1 MRSRM
6 LSIVLVAVMVT
17 GPMLGS
23 VAQAQTRAKPAKVQL
38 EIPHCAR
45 PIGTVAVVEPK
56 IEAGVQPWWTGMGL
70 GSPEVVLKAYI
81 AESNCFKLVN
91 RGRGMET
98 AERERAMAAAG
109 VLRPRS
115 NIGGGQVTAADYVLV
130 PDMLSGNSNASGSA
144 MTGILGSMIGGQF
157 GAILGGL
164 SSTSRTADVMITVMN
179 VRTAEDDIVV
189 RGKAKKTDLGW
200 GAGAGIVGSTGV
212 AGLAGGGYTNTELGQ
227 VIMTAY
233 LDAYI
238 KLVAQLGGDTQGESP
253 AEVAPKQALV
263 TTTSVKMREGPSTGD
278 PVVRTLPAGTLLY
291 PTGEEAQGWIPV
303 EDEMQ
308 NKGWVPKLF
317 LQLAK

>member
-1 MRSRM
+1 MRA
-6 LSIVLVAVMVT
+6 LSSVVAVAILAT
-17 GPMLGS
+17 CAS
-23 VAQAQTRAKPAKVQL
+23 PALAAPKKQL
-38 EIPHCAR
+38 EIPHCVR
-45 PIGTVAVVEPK
+45 PIGTVALVEPK
-56 IEAGVQPWWTGMGL
+56 IEAGLQPWWTGMGL
-70 GSPEVVLKAYI
+70 GSPELVLKAYI
-81 AESNCFKLVN
+81 VESNCFKLVN

-98 AERERAMAAAG
+98 AERERALAAAG

-144 MTGILGSMIGGQF
+144 VTGILGSMIGGQF

-200 GAGAGIVGSTGV
+200 GAGAGTVGSTGM

-238 KLVAQLGGDTQGESP
+238 KLVAQLGGDTQGASP
-253 AEVAPKQALV
+253 VEVAPRVALM
-263 TTTSVKMREGPSTGD
+263 TTTAVKMREGPSTSD
-278 PVVRTLPAGTLLY
+278 KEVRVLALGSLLY
-291 PTGEEAQGWIPV
+291 PTGREAQGWVEV

-308 NKGWVPKLF
+308 VTGWVSKLY
-317 LQLAK
+317 LAPAK

>member
-1 MRSRM
+1 MSTRWYRRSTAA
-6 LSIVLVAVMVT
+6 LAVISVVASCA
-17 GPMLGS
+17 PAFAGS
-23 VAQAQTRAKPAKVQL
+23 KPKPPPL

-45 PIGTVAVVEPK
+45 PIGTVAIVEPK

-70 GSPEVVLKAYI
+70 GSPELVLKAYI

-98 AERERAMAAAG
+98 AERERALAAAG

-144 MTGILGSMIGGQF
+144 VTGILGSMIGGQF
-157 GAILGGL
+157 GAVLGGL
-164 SSTSRTADVMITVMN
+164 SLTGRTADVIITVMN
-179 VRTAEDDIVV
+179 VRTSEEDIVI

-200 GAGAGIVGSTGV
+200 GAGAGTIGSTGMG
-212 AGLAGGGYTNTELGQ
+212 ALAGGGYTNTELGQ

-238 KLVAQLGGDTQGESP
+238 KLVAQLGGDTQSVSP
-253 AEVAPKQALV
+253 TAAAPRQALA

-291 PTGEEAQGWIPV
+291 PTGEEVQGWVPV

-308 NKGWVPKLF
+308 NKGWVSKLF